1 MNTATPTAPA
11 TLSATE
17 IGKELTAALEL
28 DITVEQFSN
37 ILDELGFDDAEH
49 ANCLVTALQEEG
61 NEKWVGQQIR
71 ELITTGKIDGE
82 ALLAKIRA
90 YDEVPA

>member
-1 MNTATPTAPA
+1 MTEIVT
-11 TLSATE
+11 ATE
-17 IGKELTAALEL
+17 IGKQLSAALEL
-28 DITVEQFSN
+28 DITLEQFSN
-37 ILDELGFDDAEH
+37 MLDELGFDDAAH
-49 ANCLVTALQEEG
+49 ANCLVTALQEKG

-90 YDEVPA
+90 YDAVPAEEVSV